1 MSIAEPV
8 IRQSRL
14 ILDSHLRATGEAL
27 LPASGSDAKDA
38 DALYAAPF
46 VIASTNADPDPI
58 LTYGNAA
65 ALRLWNMPWETF
77 TRTPGR
83 MTAEAPER
91 SERERFLNEVR
102 QKGFIR
108 NYSGVRVTADG
119 RRFRISEA
127 LVWNLT
133 DAAGNYLGQA
143 VRFDRW
149 EWL

>member
-1 MSIAEPV
+1 MPIAESV
-8 IRQSRL
+8 LRQSRL
-14 ILDSHLRATGEAL
+14 ILDSYRRATGEAL
-27 LPASGSDAKDA
+27 LPASGSDTGDA
-38 DALYAAPF
+38 AALDAAPF
-46 VIASTNADPDPI
+46 VVASTNAEPDPI
-58 LTYGNAA
+58 LTYGNLA
-65 ALRLWNMPWETF
+65 ALRLWNMSWADF

-91 SERERFLNEVR
+91 SERERFLSEVR

-108 NYSGVRVTADG
+108 NYSGIRVTADG

-133 DAAGNYLGQA
+133 DAGGKYLGQA